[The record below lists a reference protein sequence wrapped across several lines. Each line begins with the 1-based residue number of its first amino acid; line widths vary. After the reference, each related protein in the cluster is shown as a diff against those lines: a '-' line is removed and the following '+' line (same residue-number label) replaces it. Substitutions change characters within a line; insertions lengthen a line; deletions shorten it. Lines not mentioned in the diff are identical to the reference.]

1 MELNYKYEHMN
12 IRNLTLAVLT
22 LVALNACV
30 SKKKFTE
37 KQDELEQTKDALASA
52 REQNELL
59 NEDLEEMESSIAS
72 YNNKIKE
79 LQSENSQKLEVLED
93 GAVMNEASK
102 KAMRQTLKNVDQ
114 QKLARA
120 KTLNDSVNLA
130 IAYNIKKALT
140 EDYGSELDDNMLNV
154 QVSQPVVKI
163 TISNRVLFES
173 GSYNVNDKATS
184 LLKRVSNM
192 VKKEANMDVM
202 VEGHTDNKKV
212 IPGSRVKDNWDLS
225 SERANAVVRIMQSKF
240 DVPGER
246 LIASARSK
254 YVPIGDNNIP
264 QGRQRNRRTSIIV
277 IPDVQKFLSLLKS
290 K

>member
-1 MELNYKYEHMN
+1 MN

>member
-1 MELNYKYEHMN
+1 MN

-173 GSYNVNDKATS
+173 GSYNVNKKATS

-254 YVPIGDNNIP
+254 YVPIGDNSIP

>member
-1 MELNYKYEHMN
+1 MN
-12 IRNLTLAVLT
+12 IKNLTLTVLT

-52 REQNELL
+52 REQNDLL
-59 NEDLEEMESSIAS
+59 NEDLEEMENSVAS
-72 YNNKIKE
+72 YNNRIKE
-79 LQSENSQKLEVLED
+79 LQSENSEKLEVLED
-93 GAVMNEASK
+93 GSVMNDASK
-102 KAMRQTLKNVDQ
+102 EAMRKTLTNVDKK
-114 QKLARA
+114 KLAAA
-120 KTLNDSVNLA
+120 KTLKDSVNLA

-140 EDYGSELDDNMLNV
+140 EDYGSDLDDNMLNV

-163 TISNRVLFES
+163 TISNRILFES
-173 GSYNVNDKATS
+173 GSYKVNNKATS

-212 IPGSRVKDNWDLS
+212 LRGSRVKDNWDLS
-225 SERANAVVRIMQSKF
+225 SERATAVVRIMEGKF
-240 DVPGER
+240 NVPGER
-246 LIASARSK
+246 LIASARSE
-254 YVPIGDNNIP
+254 YLPIGDNNTS

-277 IPDVQKFLSLLKS
+277 IPDVQKFLSLMES

>member
-1 MELNYKYEHMN
+1 MN

-120 KTLNDSVNLA
+120 KTLIDSVNLA

>member
-1 MELNYKYEHMN
+1 MN

-120 KTLNDSVNLA
+120 KTLIDSVNLA

-173 GSYNVNDKATS
+173 GSYNVNKKATS

>member
-1 MELNYKYEHMN
+1 VFQK
-12 IRNLTLAVLT
+12 R
-22 LVALNACV
+22 
-30 SKKKFTE
+30 KFTE

-52 REQNELL
+52 REQNDLL
-59 NEDLEEMESSIAS
+59 NEDLEEMENSVAS
-72 YNNKIKE
+72 YNNRIKE
-79 LQSENSQKLEVLED
+79 LQSENSEKLEVLED
-93 GAVMNEASK
+93 GSVMNDASK
-102 KAMRQTLKNVDQ
+102 EAMRKTLKNVDEK
-114 QKLARA
+114 KLAAA
-120 KTLNDSVNLA
+120 KTLKDSVNLA

-163 TISNRVLFES
+163 TISNRILFKS

-212 IPGSRVKDNWDLS
+212 LRGSQVKDNWDLS
-225 SERANAVVRIMQSKF
+225 SERATAVVRIMESKF

-277 IPDVQKFLSLLKS
+277 IPDVQKFLSLMKS

>member
-1 MELNYKYEHMN
+1 MK
-12 IRNLTLAVLT
+12 IKNLTLTAIILISLT
-22 LVALNACV
+22 ACV

-37 KQDELEQTKDALASA
+37 KKDELQQTKDALASA
-52 REQNELL
+52 KDQNKVLE
-59 NEDLEEMESSIAS
+59 EDLEQMKNSVAS
-72 YNNKIKE
+72 YNEKIKE

-120 KTLNDSVNLA
+120 KTLIDSVNLA

-173 GSYNVNDKATS
+173 GSYNVNNKATS

>member
-1 MELNYKYEHMN
+1 MN

-173 GSYNVNDKATS
+173 GSYNVNKKATS

>member
-1 MELNYKYEHMN
+1 MN

-173 GSYNVNDKATS
+173 GSYNVNNKATS